1 MHLAFELAGT
11 KAELLGKA
19 PLHEGWNHLVFVY
32 DLAAISLWHDGK
44 LISTRPDVPPAY
56 QRTHVANDIAFR
68 QPDGQ
73 GLRFTGEIDE
83 VEIIGTALGQDDIT
97 QLFQGIPWI
106 EKAALPR

>member
-1 MHLAFELAGT
+1 VTNE
-11 KAELLGKA
+11 
-19 PLHEGWNHLVFVY
+19 
-32 DLAAISLWHDGK
+32 
-44 LISTRPDVPPAY
+44 
-56 QRTHVANDIAFR
+56 IAFR
-68 QPDGQ
+68 QPDAQ